1 MIMYV
6 MLPTMELIIKGD
18 QFLQICQA
26 IHNQCSISA
35 IMTATAFQKKKKKD
49 CPATQCCIFSRFTRW
64 FAQMSHMSYFSLY
77 YRRYECVIFG
87 YYTDTGPLPL
97 FLVVYAV

>member
-35 IMTATAFQKKKKKD
+35 IMTATAFQKNKKRIVQQ
-49 CPATQCCIFSRFTRW
+49 PSAVFL
-64 FAQMSHMSYFSLY
+64 AGSLVDSLK
-77 YRRYECVIFG
+77 CH
-87 YYTDTGPLPL
+87 T
-97 FLVVYAV
+97 